1 VAKTGRPIEGDA
13 PKLAPLNMRTSPQLR
28 EQIERA
34 ADINGRSLT
43 QEVERRLVTS
53 FIFDEVRGG
62 PHIGSL
68 ANMICATIQM
78 IEQGTG
84 HRWMDDFDT
93 FTMVR
98 AAMERLLA
106 WKNPGA
112 DLRDEVKLLKEQE
125 RTGNLAT
132 KARADLLEFRSA
144 KGLMP
149 VGVGVLMW
157 PEHVGKS
164 DADFKTRKDWTDD
177 DFNEEARLEAIAEQ
191 ARETADAARRAHDEW
206 MATAYA
212 RMDQLEER
220 GAGIANAVFQEQ
232 GPRG

>member
-1 VAKTGRPIEGDA
+1 
-13 PKLAPLNMRTSPQLR
+13 MRTSPQLR

-34 ADINGRSLT
+34 ADVNGRSLT
-43 QEVERRLVTS
+43 QEVERRLITS

-68 ANMICATIQM
+68 ANMVCATIQM
-78 IEQGTG
+78 IEQDTG

-112 DLRDEVKLLKEQE
+112 DLRGEVKLLKEQQ
-125 RTGNLAT
+125 RTEALAT
-132 KARADLLEFRSA
+132 NARAALLAFRND

-149 VGVGVLMW
+149 IGIGVLAMS
-157 PEHVGKS
+157 PGKAAS
-164 DADFKTRKDWTDD
+164 DYKTRKDWTAG
-177 DFNEEARLEAIAEQ
+177 DFEEEARLEAIAEQ
-191 ARETADAARRAHDEW
+191 AREAADIARAAHDDW
-206 MATAYA
+206 LAAAYA
-212 RMDQLEER
+212 RMDKVAER